1 MIDLT
6 KPKEIWKGYEAGRDY
21 KNSIDLYKTVEE
33 NERFYIGDQWH
44 GLDVPNIILPVLNY
58 TKRTTSMLVAKI
70 SADDIAAKI
79 TPFLTDEESEN
90 VAKMLSRELDKVDE
104 LQGIK
109 KLCKRGVRN
118 SAVDGDGCIYTYWN
132 ADAPT
137 GQDSKGMVAAELIE
151 NINVYFAT
159 PHATDVQE
167 QRYII
172 IARRKTV
179 DDVKDRA
186 EQNGVKKD
194 DLDNITPDTDAN
206 QGEDYSDGKLCTLLT
221 VLYKKEG
228 QCSDKGDESVRLRE
242 NHCTVH
248 AVECTEKV
256 IVRKEWDTEL
266 RRYPI
271 AWLPW
276 EQKRSCMHGEAALTH
291 MIPNQIAINKVWAGL
306 IRTMERMGFPVLI
319 LNRTFMQKDANG
331 RVTWTG
337 QPGSVLSVEGSPGD
351 VRNIASYLEGAPINP
366 NITTITD
373 NLTAQTRDTM
383 GTNDATSGNVRPDN
397 ASAIIALQTADTVP
411 LELNRQAYN
420 DWIEELYRNIL
431 DMMSVN
437 YGYRMIEWEENDP
450 ITGKPHN
457 VMKAYD
463 FDTLDYENLRISVDI
478 GAASMW
484 SEITQMDTINSI
496 FTSGIMDDLNRFKL
510 YLETVPDKY
519 LPGKAKM
526 LAYCEEQMQMMQ
538 PTVTPNGDADILN
551 DPYGNDP
558 LGNTPI
564 APTIGQEGMLNV

>member
-6 KPKEIWKGYEAGRDY
+6 KANEIWKAYEAGRSY
-21 KNSIDLYKTVEE
+21 KTSINLYDTVEE

-44 GLDVPNIILPVLNY
+44 GLNVPNIILPVLNY

-79 TPFLTDEESEN
+79 TPFLTDETSEDI
-90 VAKMLSRELDKVDE
+90 AKMIGRELDKVVE
-104 LQGIK
+104 IQGIK

-118 SAVDGDGCIYTYWN
+118 AAVDGDGCIYTYW
-132 ADAPT
+132 DGEAPT

-151 NINVYFAT
+151 NINVYFAN
-159 PHATDVQE
+159 PHTTDVQE

-179 DDVKDRA
+179 EDVRERA
-186 EQNGVKKD
+186 EKNGVKKSD
-194 DLDNITPDTDAN
+194 IDAIKADTDTN
-206 QGEDYSDGKLCTLLT
+206 QGEDYDDDTLCTLLT
-221 VLYKKEG
+221 VLFRK
-228 QCSDKGDESVRLRE
+228 DD
-242 NHCTVH
+242 TIH

-266 RRYPI
+266 KRYPI

-276 EQKRSCMHGEAALTH
+276 EYKRACMHGEAALTH

-337 QPGSVLSVEGSPGD
+337 QPGSVLTVEGSPGD

-366 NITTITD
+366 NITAITD

-397 ASAIIALQTADTVP
+397 AAAIIALQTADTVP
-411 LELNRQAYN
+411 LDLNRQNYN
-420 DWIEELYRNIL
+420 DWIEELYRNIV
-431 DMMSVN
+431 DMMAVN
-437 YGYRMIEWEENDP
+437 YGKRKIEWEETDP
-450 ITGKPHN
+450 VTGKPNN
-457 VMKAYD
+457 VMKEYD

-496 FTSGIMDDLNRFKL
+496 FTSGIMDDLRKFKL

-526 LAYCEEQMQMMQ
+526 LAYCDEQMQMIQ
-538 PTVTPNGDADILN
+538 PEPVPTTGGADMIN
-551 DPYGNDP
+551 DPYALDA
-558 LGNTPI
+558 LGNTPL
-564 APTIGQEGMLNV
+564 APTIGQEGILNV

>member
-6 KPKEIWKGYEAGRDY
+6 RAEEIWKAYEAGQSY
-21 KNSIDLYKTVEE
+21 KDNIDLYNTVEE

-44 GLDVPNIILPVLNY
+44 GLNVPNIILPVLNY

-79 TPFLTDEESEN
+79 TPFLTDEASEN
-90 VAKMLSRELDKVDE
+90 VAKMLSRELDKVVE

-118 SAVDGDGCIYTYWN
+118 SAVDGDGCIYTYWDG
-132 ADAPT
+132 DAPT
-137 GQDSKGMVAAELIE
+137 GQTARGMVAAELIE
-151 NINVYFAT
+151 NINVYFAN
-159 PHATDVQE
+159 PHTTDVQG
-167 QRYII
+167 QRHII

-179 DDVKDRA
+179 DDVREIA
-186 EQNGVKKD
+186 EKNGVKKD
-194 DLDNITPDTDAN
+194 DIELIKSDSDTH
-206 QGEDYSDGKLCTLLT
+206 QGEQESEDKLCTLLT
-221 VLYKKEG
+221 VLFKKDG
-228 QCSDKGDESVRLRE
+228 
-242 NHCTVH
+242 TVH
-248 AVECTEKV
+248 AVESTEKI

-266 RRYPI
+266 KRYPL

-276 EQKRSCMHGEAALTH
+276 EVKRSSMHGMAALTS

-331 RVTWTG
+331 RVTWSG

-366 NITTITD
+366 NITAITD

-411 LELNRQAYN
+411 LELNRQSYN
-420 DWIEELYRNIL
+420 DWIEDLYRNIL
-431 DMMSVN
+431 DMMAAN
-437 YGYRMIEWEENDP
+437 YGRRIIEWEEPDP
-450 ITGKPHN
+450 VTGKDMP
-457 VMKAYD
+457 VAQEYD
-463 FDTLDYENLRISVDI
+463 FDTLDYENLRINVDI

-496 FTSGIMDDLNRFKL
+496 FTSGIMEDLQKFKL

-526 LAYCEEQMQMMQ
+526 LAYCEEQMNMIQ
-538 PTVTPNGDADILN
+538 PQVPQADADILN
-551 DPYGNDP
+551 DPYALGA
-558 LGNTPI
+558 LGNTE

>member
-6 KPKEIWKGYEAGRDY
+6 RAEEIWKAYEAGQSY
-21 KNSIDLYKTVEE
+21 KDNIDLYNTVEE

-44 GLDVPNIILPVLNY
+44 GLNVPNIILPVLNY

-90 VAKMLSRELDKVDE
+90 VAKMLSRELDKVVE
-104 LQGIK
+104 LQGVK

-118 SAVDGDGCIYTYWN
+118 SAVDGDGCIYTYWDG
-132 ADAPT
+132 DAPT
-137 GQDSKGMVAAELIE
+137 GQTARGMVAAELIE
-151 NINVYFAT
+151 NINVYFAN
-159 PHATDVQE
+159 PHTTDVQG
-167 QRYII
+167 QRHII

-179 DDVKDRA
+179 DDVREIA
-186 EQNGVKKD
+186 EKNGVKKD
-194 DLDNITPDTDAN
+194 DIEMIKSDSDTH
-206 QGEDYSDGKLCTLLT
+206 QGEQDSEDKLCTLLT
-221 VLYKKEG
+221 VLFKKDG
-228 QCSDKGDESVRLRE
+228 
-242 NHCTVH
+242 TVH
-248 AVECTEKV
+248 AVECTEKI

-266 RRYPI
+266 KRYPI

-276 EQKRSCMHGEAALTH
+276 EVRRSSMHGMAALTS

-331 RVTWTG
+331 RVTWSG

-366 NITTITD
+366 NITAITD

-411 LELNRQAYN
+411 LELNRQSYN
-420 DWIEELYRNIL
+420 DWIEDLYRNIL
-431 DMMSVN
+431 DMMAAN
-437 YGYRMIEWEENDP
+437 YGRRIIEWEEPDP
-450 ITGKPHN
+450 VTGKDMP
-457 VMKAYD
+457 VAQEYD

-526 LAYCEEQMQMMQ
+526 LAYCEEQMNMIQ
-538 PTVTPNGDADILN
+538 PQVTPDADILN
-551 DPYGNDP
+551 DPYARGA
-558 LGNTPI
+558 LGNTE

>member
-6 KPKEIWKGYEAGRDY
+6 KANEIWKAYEAGRSY
-21 KNSIDLYKTVEE
+21 KTSINLYDTVEE

-44 GLDVPNIILPVLNY
+44 GLNVPNIILPVLNY

-79 TPFLTDEESEN
+79 TPFLTDETSEGI
-90 VAKMLSRELDKVDE
+90 AKMIGRELDKIVE
-104 LQGIK
+104 IQGIK

-118 SAVDGDGCIYTYWN
+118 AAVDGDGCIYTYWD
-132 ADAPT
+132 AEAPT

-151 NINVYFAT
+151 NINVYFAN
-159 PHATDVQE
+159 PHTTDVQE

-179 DDVKDRA
+179 EDVRERA
-186 EQNGVKKD
+186 EKNGVKKSD
-194 DLDNITPDTDAN
+194 IDAIKADTDTN
-206 QGEDYSDGKLCTLLT
+206 QGEDYDDDTLCTLLT
-221 VLYKKEG
+221 VLFRK
-228 QCSDKGDESVRLRE
+228 DD
-242 NHCTVH
+242 TIH

-266 RRYPI
+266 KRYPI

-276 EQKRSCMHGEAALTH
+276 EYRRACMHGEAALTH

-337 QPGSVLSVEGSPGD
+337 QPGSVLTVEGSPGD

-366 NITTITD
+366 NITGITD

-411 LELNRQAYN
+411 LELNRQYYN
-420 DWIEELYRNIL
+420 DWIEELYRNIV
-431 DMMSVN
+431 DMMAVN
-437 YGYRMIEWEENDP
+437 YGKRKIEWEETDP
-450 ITGKPHN
+450 VTGKPNN
-457 VMKAYD
+457 VMKEYD

-496 FTSGIMDDLNRFKL
+496 FTSGIMDDLRKFKL

-526 LAYCEEQMQMMQ
+526 LAYCDEQMQMIQ
-538 PTVTPNGDADILN
+538 PEPVPTTGGVDMIN
-551 DPYGNDP
+551 DPYAFDA
-558 LGNTPI
+558 LGNTPL
-564 APTIGQEGMLNV
+564 APTIGQEGIPNV

>member
-6 KPKEIWKGYEAGRDY
+6 RAEEIWKAYEAGQSY
-21 KNSIDLYKTVEE
+21 KDNIDLYNTVEE

-44 GLDVPNIILPVLNY
+44 GLNVPNIILPVLNY

-79 TPFLTDEESEN
+79 TPFLTDEKSEN
-90 VAKMLSRELDKVDE
+90 VAKMLSRELDKVVE

-118 SAVDGDGCIYTYWN
+118 SAVDGDGCIYTYWDG
-132 ADAPT
+132 DAPT
-137 GQDSKGMVAAELIE
+137 GQTARGMVAAELIE
-151 NINVYFAT
+151 NINVYFAN
-159 PHATDVQE
+159 PHTTDVQG
-167 QRYII
+167 QRHII

-179 DDVKDRA
+179 DDVREIA
-186 EQNGVKKD
+186 EKNGVKKD
-194 DLDNITPDTDAN
+194 DIEMIKSDSDTH
-206 QGEDYSDGKLCTLLT
+206 QGEQDSEDKLCTLLT
-221 VLYKKEG
+221 VLFKKEG
-228 QCSDKGDESVRLRE
+228 
-242 NHCTVH
+242 TVH
-248 AVECTEKV
+248 AVECTEKI

-266 RRYPI
+266 KRYPI

-276 EQKRSCMHGEAALTH
+276 EVRRSSMHGMAALTS

-319 LNRTFMQKDANG
+319 LNRTFMQKDENG
-331 RVTWTG
+331 RVTWSG
-337 QPGSVLSVEGSPGD
+337 QPGSVLTVEGSPGD

-366 NITTITD
+366 NITAITD

-411 LELNRQAYN
+411 LELNRQSYN
-420 DWIEELYRNIL
+420 DWIEDLYRNIL
-431 DMMSVN
+431 DMMAAN
-437 YGYRMIEWEENDP
+437 YGRRIIEWEEPDP
-450 ITGKPHN
+450 VTGKDMP
-457 VMKAYD
+457 VAQEYD
-463 FDTLDYENLRISVDI
+463 FDTLDYENLRINVDI

-496 FTSGIMDDLNRFKL
+496 FTSGIMEDLQKFKL

-526 LAYCEEQMQMMQ
+526 LAYCEEQMNMIQ
-538 PTVTPNGDADILN
+538 PQVQQADADILN
-551 DPYGNDP
+551 DPYALGA
-558 LGNTPI
+558 LGNTE

>member
-6 KPKEIWKGYEAGRDY
+6 RAEEIWKAYEAGQSY
-21 KNSIDLYKTVEE
+21 KDNIDLYNTVEE

-44 GLDVPNIILPVLNY
+44 GLNVPNIILPVLNY

-79 TPFLTDEESEN
+79 TPFLTDEKSEN
-90 VAKMLSRELDKVDE
+90 VAKMLSRELDKVVE

-118 SAVDGDGCIYTYWN
+118 SAVDGDGCIYTYWDG
-132 ADAPT
+132 DAPT
-137 GQDSKGMVAAELIE
+137 GQTASGMVAAELIE
-151 NINVYFAT
+151 NINVYFAN
-159 PHATDVQE
+159 PHTTDVQG
-167 QRYII
+167 QRHII

-179 DDVKDRA
+179 DDVREIA
-186 EQNGVKKD
+186 EKNGVKKD
-194 DLDNITPDTDAN
+194 DIEMIKSDSDTH
-206 QGEDYSDGKLCTLLT
+206 QGEQDSEDKLCTLLT
-221 VLYKKEG
+221 VLFKKDG
-228 QCSDKGDESVRLRE
+228 
-242 NHCTVH
+242 TVH
-248 AVECTEKV
+248 AVECTEKI

-266 RRYPI
+266 KRYPI

-276 EQKRSCMHGEAALTH
+276 EVRRSSMHGMAALTS

-331 RVTWTG
+331 RVTWSG

-366 NITTITD
+366 NITAITD

-411 LELNRQAYN
+411 LELNRQSYN
-420 DWIEELYRNIL
+420 DWIEDLYRNIL
-431 DMMSVN
+431 DMMAAN
-437 YGYRMIEWEENDP
+437 YGRRIIEWEEPDP
-450 ITGKPHN
+450 VTGKDMP
-457 VMKAYD
+457 VAQEYD

-484 SEITQMDTINSI
+484 SEITQMDTINAI
-496 FTSGIMDDLNRFKL
+496 FTSGIMDDLQKFKL

-526 LAYCEEQMQMMQ
+526 LAYCEEQMKMMQ

-551 DPYGNDP
+551 DPYANDA